1 MMISLDGGSAGNQLS
16 LMALGAVKKADLKP
30 RMDGDGNPKTAPNG
44 APTYATPLKL
54 LAVEEGVPVGE
65 IRNASVHVCMATDLA
80 FGQAYK
86 PAGQVWITHYISGNN
101 RLGVS
106 VIVER
111 IEAVRASSMPDMP
124 GGER

>member
-1 MMISLDGGSAGNQLS
+1 MMISLEGTTAEGQFS
-16 LMALGAVKKADLKP
+16 LMALGAIKKADIKP
-30 RMDGDGNPKTAPNG
+30 RLDGDGNPKVAPNG
-44 APTYATPLKL
+44 APTYSTPLKL
-54 LAVEEGVPVGE
+54 LALEDGVPVGE
-65 IRNASVHVCMATDLA
+65 VRNASVHVCTPTDLT

-111 IEAVRASSMPDMP
+111 IEAVRPSSMPDMP

>member
-1 MMISLDGGSAGNQLS
+1 MLVSLDGATAGEQLS
-16 LMALGAVKKADLKP
+16 LMALGAVKKADMKARL
-30 RMDGDGNPKTAPNG
+30 DGEGNPKTAPNG
-44 APTYATPLKL
+44 APTYSTPLKL
-54 LAVEEGVPVGE
+54 LAVEDGVPVGE
-65 IRNASVHVCMATDLA
+65 IRNASVHLCTPTDLT

-86 PAGQVWITHYISGNN
+86 PAGQVWITHYIAGNN

-111 IEAVRASSMPDMP
+111 IESLRASSMPDMP